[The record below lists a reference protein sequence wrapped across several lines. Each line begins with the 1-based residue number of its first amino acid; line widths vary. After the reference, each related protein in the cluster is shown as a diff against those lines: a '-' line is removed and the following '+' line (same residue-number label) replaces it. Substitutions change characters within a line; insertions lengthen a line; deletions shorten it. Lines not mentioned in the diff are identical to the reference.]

1 MKYEDIIYE
10 REDGVA
16 TISLNR
22 PEKLNALTP
31 RTCLEV
37 TGALKEVSEDDEV
50 KVLVFTGA
58 GRAFCSGGDVVSWR
72 ELTPWAREQAGRSIR
87 LEGLEAAGT
96 MMRALRNLVKPTIAA
111 LNGFAAGAGFSL
123 AISFDL
129 RIASEN
135 ARFYSA
141 FVSRAVTPDTG
152 LTYFLP
158 RLIGAPKALELMWTG
173 DIIDAKEAER
183 IGLVNR
189 VVPHDE
195 LIKTTKELATR
206 IAKGPSVAIELT
218 KRLVY
223 SGLEANHYFLQLACE
238 AWGMSTCWETED
250 VEEGARS
257 FLEKRPPQ
265 FKGR

>member
-1 MKYEDIIYE
+1 MKYKDIVYD
-10 REDGVA
+10 REGGIA
-16 TISLNR
+16 TVTLNR

-37 TGALKEVSEDDEV
+37 TEAINEVNEDGEL
-50 KVLVFTGA
+50 KVLIFTGA
-58 GRAFCSGGDVVSWR
+58 GRAFCSGGDVVAWR
-72 ELTPWAREQAGRSIR
+72 ELTPWARQEAGRSIR
-87 LEGLEAAGT
+87 LEGMEAAGR
-96 MMRALRNLVKPTIAA
+96 MMRALRNLAKPTIAA
-111 LNGFAAGAGFSL
+111 INGFAAGAGFSL
-123 AISFDL
+123 AVSFDI
-129 RIASEN
+129 RVASEN

-158 RLIGAPKALELMWTG
+158 RLIGTPRALELMWTG
-173 DIIDAKEAER
+173 SIIDAVEADR

-189 VVPHDE
+189 VVSHDD
-195 LIKTTKELATR
+195 LMKATKELAMT

-250 VEEGARS
+250 FEEGARS
-257 FLEKRPPQ
+257 FLEKRPPL
-265 FKGR
+265 FRGG